1 MHFYLFLFGDSSS
14 DQGLGVSFLRHVER
28 CLCLIY
34 VVDLAQP
41 DPVAQF
47 EVLKSELEQ
56 YSAGLSR
63 RPFAVAANKVDDPAA
78 AENLRPF
85 EEYVREKD
93 GVPVLAVSG
102 KVGTNLRPLLDYMR
116 RMKDESLEREE

>member
-1 MHFYLFLFGDSSS
+1 M
-14 DQGLGVSFLRHVER
+14 
-28 CLCLIY
+28 
-34 VVDLAQP
+34 VDLAQP
-41 DPVAQF
+41 DPAAQF

-85 EEYVREKD
+85 EEYVLERD